1 MIWKKNAVSCLMWA
15 AYLFMVGA
23 AMVFTCRAVCDSL
36 GMAQY
41 FEFAIPAAYLALT
54 GALVFGLHQMAVKL
68 NVGAGRAGKDLAW
81 LEKLLVLALFAAGI
95 FLRVAQLQP
104 EGLAQ
109 AEEPVYLE
117 LAFLSADGQGIPQFV
132 HGAVYLYV
140 CLLRLCFILL
150 GNKAAVAVWL
160 QVALQLSGVLL
171 LHMAVRKMAGRIP
184 AVVMVSFFMLSPY
197 MVKKSLVLSP
207 EMLYLLLFS
216 LVLYFISQGVRF
228 VPKWGFWLVAGVMSA
243 VLCYLDVAGFLLLPL
258 IFGVIVMRRQVAGR
272 KILQGFLGSL
282 AGVLMGAFGCILADV
297 AGSGKPVSEI
307 IGAWMELY
315 RWGDLQLFI
324 RISGFDVMWM
334 IALILCF
341 MTWGVFGFWCGRGVE
356 RFTVWIFCLG
366 MAVLLQL
373 SGVFAEEM
381 NGFGYIFLFSTILAG
396 LGIQESMAV
405 YPAEKGSG
413 KRKGKET
420 AVGNDETDDLE
431 IIAIAGTGRTEVMK
445 GKSGETGEMPKKEN
459 METGKIP
466 EKESPETGITPKK
479 ENMETGKMPEK
490 ESLKAGKIPE
500 KESPE
505 TGITPEKEYMATGE
519 MPEAGS
525 METGENMEKETRIE
539 GQGVE
544 AEEQPGKER
553 RVEFLENPLPLP
565 KKHEKRVM
573 DYRLDSDKELGGYDV
588 YVADDDDFDH

>member
-15 AYLFMVGA
+15 VYLFMVGT

-41 FEFAIPAAYLALT
+41 FEFVIPAAYLLLT
-54 GALVFGLHQMAVKL
+54 GVLVFGLHQMAVKL
-68 NVGAGRAGKDLAW
+68 DVGAGRAGKGLVW
-81 LEKLLVLALFAAGI
+81 LERFLVLALFAAGI
-95 FLRVAQLQP
+95 FLRLAQLQP

-117 LAFLSADGQGIPQFV
+117 LAFISAEGQEIPQFA

-197 MVKKSLVLSP
+197 MVKKSLVPSP

-258 IFGVIVMRRQVAGR
+258 IFGVVVMRRREAKR
-272 KILQGFLGSL
+272 KILQGFSGSL
-282 AGVLMGAFGCILADV
+282 AGFLLGAVGCILADM
-297 AGSGKPVSEI
+297 AGNGKPVSEI
-307 IGAWMELY
+307 IRAWMELY
-315 RWGDLQLFI
+315 RWSDLQLFI
-324 RISGFDVMWM
+324 KISGFDVMWL
-334 IALILCF
+334 IVLILCF
-341 MTWGVFGFWCGRGVE
+341 MTWGVFSFWCSRGVE

-373 SGVFAEEM
+373 SGMFTEEM
-381 NGFGYIFLFSTILAG
+381 NGFCYIFFFSIILAG
-396 LGIQESMAV
+396 LGIRESMAV
-405 YPAEKGSG
+405 YPAEKGSD
-413 KRKGKET
+413 KRNEKET
-420 AVGNDETDDLE
+420 AADNDKADDLE
-431 IIAIAGTGRTEVMK
+431 IITVAGIGKTEVRK
-445 GKSGETGEMPKKEN
+445 AEGA
-459 METGKIP
+459 
-466 EKESPETGITPKK
+466 
-479 ENMETGKMPEK
+479 ETGKMPEA
-490 ESLKAGKIPE
+490 ESV
-500 KESPE
+500 
-505 TGITPEKEYMATGE
+505 
-519 MPEAGS
+519 
-525 METGENMEKETRIE
+525 ETGENMEKEAKIDE
-539 GQGVE
+539 HGVG
-544 AEEQPGKER
+544 AEEQPEKER
-553 RVEFLENPLPLP
+553 KVEFLENPLPLP

-573 DYRLDSDKELGGYDV
+573 DYRLDSDKNLGGYDV
-588 YVADDDDFDH
+588 YVAEDDDFDH

>member
-15 AYLFMVGA
+15 VYLFVVGT

-41 FEFAIPAAYLALT
+41 FEFVIPAAYLALT

-68 NVGAGRAGKDLAW
+68 DVGTGRAGKGLAW
-81 LEKLLVLALFAAGI
+81 LERFLVLALFAAGI
-95 FLRVAQLQP
+95 FLRVTQLQP

-109 AEEPVYLE
+109 AEKPVYLE
-117 LAFLSADGQGIPQFV
+117 LAFISADGQGIPQFV

-150 GNKAAVAVWL
+150 GNKAVVAVWL

-258 IFGVIVMRRQVAGR
+258 IFGVIVMRRQGAGR
-272 KILQGFLGSL
+272 KILQGFFGSL
-282 AGVLMGAFGCILADV
+282 AGVLLGAVGCILADM

-315 RWGDLQLFI
+315 QWGNLQLFI
-324 RISGFDVMWM
+324 KISGFDVMWM

-341 MTWGVFGFWCGRGVE
+341 MAWGVFGFWCGRGVE

-366 MAVLLQL
+366 MVVLLQL
-373 SGVFAEEM
+373 SGMFTEEM

-405 YPAEKGSG
+405 YSAEKGSG
-413 KRKGKET
+413 KKKEKET
-420 AVGNDETDDLE
+420 AGGHDETEDLE
-431 IIAIAGTGRTEVMK
+431 IIAIAGTGKTEVMK
-445 GKSGETGEMPKKEN
+445 
-459 METGKIP
+459 
-466 EKESPETGITPKK
+466 EKGV
-479 ENMETGKMPEK
+479 ETGKMPE
-490 ESLKAGKIPE
+490 
-500 KESPE
+500 
-505 TGITPEKEYMATGE
+505 
-519 MPEAGS
+519 
-525 METGENMEKETRIE
+525 GENMEKETKVE
-539 GQGVE
+539 EQGVE
-544 AEEQPGKER
+544 TEEQPGKER
-553 RVEFLENPLPLP
+553 KVEFLENPLPLP

-573 DYRLDSDKELGGYDV
+573 DYRLDSGKDLGGYDV